1 MEQTIQK
8 TQDKVWKTLDRISAM
23 DEKARQEMAE
33 MRARQDV
40 RDKKAQREMAEMR
53 ARLAASLAASDKKA
67 QRDHEKAQREMAEMR
82 ARLAA
87 SLAASDKK
95 AQRDHEK
102 ARQEMAEIR
111 DSLAANL
118 AASHKKANQEMA
130 DLRAGMA
137 ASEKRTEREFKKAKE
152 LFIGQ
157 WGMLVESLVEG
168 DLIKQLKKRNI
179 QVYGVGQRMH
189 GRMHITDS
197 QGRRQEKLCEID
209 LIAKNGKEI
218 VAVEVKT
225 SLKTKD
231 VDKFLGILKY
241 FTQYL
246 PEYKDNIVYGAVA
259 YLKVQR
265 GAELY
270 AEKKGLFVIKATGDS
285 SSIVNRPNF
294 KPKVFS

>member
-1 MEQTIQK
+1 MEQKSTIQK
-8 TQDKVWKTLDRISAM
+8 TQAEIWAILKRMSVM
-23 DEKARQEMAE
+23 DEKAQ
-33 MRARQDV
+33 
-40 RDKKAQREMAEMR
+40 K
-53 ARLAASLAASDKKA
+53 
-67 QRDHEKAQREMAEMR
+67 
-82 ARLAA
+82 
-87 SLAASDKK
+87 
-95 AQRDHEK
+95 DHEK

-118 AASHKKANQEMA
+118 AATQKKLS
-130 DLRAGMA
+130 DSLA
-137 ASEKRTEREFKKAKE
+137 ATQKDAEHSRKEFDNRLKE
-152 LFIGQ
+152 LREMFTGQ

-179 QVYGVGQRMH
+179 HVYGVGQRIPGCMH
-189 GRMHITDS
+189 TTDS
-197 QGRRQEKLCEID
+197 QGQKQQKHCEID

-246 PEYKDNIVYGAVA
+246 PEYKDNTVYGAVA

-265 GAELY
+265 GAEVY
-270 AEKKGLFVIKATGDS
+270 AEKNGLFVIKATGDS
-285 SSIVNRPNF
+285 SSIVNRPSF

>member
-1 MEQTIQK
+1 MDLKETIQK
-8 TQDKVWKTLDRISAM
+8 TQAEILQTLNRISAM
-23 DEKARQEMAE
+23 DEKARQ
-33 MRARQDV
+33 
-40 RDKKAQREMAEMR
+40 
-53 ARLAASLAASDKKA
+53 
-67 QRDHEKAQREMAEMR
+67 DHA
-82 ARLAA
+82 
-87 SLAASDKK
+87 
-95 AQRDHEK
+95 K

-111 DSLAANL
+111 
-118 AASHKKANQEMA
+118 ASHKKASQEMA
-130 DLRAGMA
+130 DLRASMA
-137 ASEKRTEREFKKAKE
+137 ASHKKASQEMAEIRAENRARDKRTEREFKKTKE

-179 QVYGVGQRMH
+179 SVYGVSPRIH
-189 GRMHITDS
+189 GRMHTTDS

-294 KPKVFS
+294 KPKVFG